1 MAVKDREATKSRQKK
16 LPNVSF
22 EILETISSIYAFW
35 AAKTVDRPA

>member
-1 MAVKDREATKSRQKK
+1 

-35 AAKTVDRPA
+35 AAKTVDRPAWTTMGVKDGVL